1 VEIVD
6 LRGEVIAHG
15 LVNFPSEE
23 LPQMLGKTMGQ
34 LDAEFGGH
42 YARVVVHADDV
53 ALIGAGTQ

>member
-1 VEIVD
+1 
-6 LRGEVIAHG
+6 
-15 LVNFPSEE
+15 
-23 LPQMLGKTMGQ
+23 MLGKTMGQ